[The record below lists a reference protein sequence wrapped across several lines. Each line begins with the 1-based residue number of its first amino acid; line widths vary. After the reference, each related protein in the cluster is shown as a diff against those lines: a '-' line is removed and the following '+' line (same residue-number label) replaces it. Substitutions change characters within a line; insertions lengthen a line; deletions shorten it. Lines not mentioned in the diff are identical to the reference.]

1 MCSHLCPVIDESDFT
16 TRYKLH
22 QHGDLSAR
30 IEMIQLQAMMFTA
43 IAYATEFQLRQMP
56 FSTVLEGQT
65 ALLEN
70 VKHLYNHDHSVGHV
84 TRATV
89 CLLLTFWS
97 PYNSDPCVN
106 SFWLDR
112 AFFHAREARLWDP
125 LTDSATP
132 SSQRKVIWWCCL
144 VRDRII
150 GMGLRRPHRL
160 HTTAHERTW
169 PMVTMADFGS
179 EVICSQYMDR
189 RSKQLRMSSFIWLCH
204 LSIQIVSII
213 EFQREAMFSR
223 TWRTGR
229 ENVSSV
235 TKRIEIVLDI
245 KHRLDVLELQFELD
259 GNLTLR
265 GGDPQV
271 DVVAVKTLQVMIQ
284 SLIIMLYRP
293 FVSIHPHDCPEEI
306 TFRSRSVQKIELAA
320 AKVGG
325 IFHTLLTQISI
336 EAIPLAIVAW
346 IHFPVA
352 VCLFHSSVA
361 KDQMPQLGA
370 HQRSSIV
377 TGFRALAERH
387 SGAAATVT
395 AIWTT
400 LENLLGRERR
410 HSQGHSSDAGVD
422 GSQLTVEKDA
432 SRLHAIGTVVDRILA
447 FDQREIFLR
456 E

>member
-1 MCSHLCPVIDESDFT
+1 MLDQPQPEHCHDGFESPDGSAAADIILSQPGVDMSTFLSSTTNDRKNHDSYCAELLEFHAPVAPSPRNLAADEARLGGIGTAILPRHEENVLVSLYFRHVHHLCPVIDESDFAI
-16 TRYKLH
+16 RYTLH
-22 QHGDLSAR
+22 QQGDLSAR

-43 IAYATEFQLRQMP
+43 IAHATEFQLRQMP

-70 VKHLYNHDHSVGHV
+70 VKHLYNHDHSVSHV
-84 TRATV
+84 TRTTV
-89 CLLLTFWS
+89 CLLLSFWS
-97 PYNSDPCVN
+97 PYNSDACVN

-125 LTDSATP
+125 LSDSATP
-132 SSQRKVIWWCCL
+132 PSRRKVIWWCCL

-169 PMVTMADFGS
+169 PMVSMADFGS

-235 TKRIEIVLDI
+235 TKRIETVLDI
-245 KHRLDVLELQFELD
+245 NHRLDVLELQFELD

-284 SLIIMLYRP
+284 SVNPPLIVVR
-293 FVSIHPHDCPEEI
+293 
-306 TFRSRSVQKIELAA
+306 
-320 AKVGG
+320 
-325 IFHTLLTQISI
+325 
-336 EAIPLAIVAW
+336 
-346 IHFPVA
+346 
-352 VCLFHSSVA
+352 
-361 KDQMPQLGA
+361 
-370 HQRSSIV
+370 
-377 TGFRALAERH
+377 
-387 SGAAATVT
+387 
-395 AIWTT
+395 
-400 LENLLGRERR
+400 
-410 HSQGHSSDAGVD
+410 GH
-422 GSQLTVEKDA
+422 
-432 SRLHAIGTVVDRILA
+432 
-447 FDQREIFLR
+447 
-456 E
+456 